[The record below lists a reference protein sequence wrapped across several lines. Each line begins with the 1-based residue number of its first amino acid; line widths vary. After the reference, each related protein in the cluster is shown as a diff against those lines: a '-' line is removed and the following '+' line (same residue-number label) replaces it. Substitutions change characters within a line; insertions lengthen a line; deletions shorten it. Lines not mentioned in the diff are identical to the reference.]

1 MRSRTDDGFRVCS
14 QPMHTSPSISL
25 PSSPATPLDCRRAD
39 QAVSEAML
47 ITSSSQLEAWAER
60 LTEAPALGLD
70 TEFVRERTFYPR
82 PGLVQVSDGDSVALL
97 DAVALPQMTGLG
109 RLLDE
114 QSRTKVLHSV
124 GEDLEVLNLLTST
137 LPRPLFDTQ
146 IAAAMLGFPLQCR
159 YENLVA
165 EVLGVELPG
174 GKARSDWCKRPLT
187 RDLTRYGAQDV
198 IWLPR
203 LHATLA
209 EALETRGRL
218 SWLEEDCTRL
228 LAAAAAD
235 AAEPPVA
242 RVKGAGNLGDEQ
254 LEILSR
260 LADWRDREAKRRD
273 LPRSFVLRDDM
284 MLALANST
292 PGTERERRVHALPP
306 PVIRRYAEA
315 LLDTLNASPNAG
327 FERPLAFR
335 ALSPEQRA
343 HIKSCQSAVSRVA
356 EEIQVEPA
364 LLASRR
370 DITRVVRGEASDRLD
385 GWRAQFLRDI
395 LAT

>member
-1 MRSRTDDGFRVCS
+1 M
-14 QPMHTSPSISL
+14 
-25 PSSPATPLDCRRAD
+25 
-39 QAVSEAML
+39 
-47 ITSSSQLEAWAER
+47 TSSAKLESWAER
-60 LTEAPALGLD
+60 LAQAPAIGLD

-82 PGLVQVSDGDSVALL
+82 PGLVQASDGDSVALL
-97 DAVALPQMTGLG
+97 DAVALPHMAGLG

-114 QSRTKVLHSV
+114 PSQVKVLHSV
-124 GEDLEVLNLLTST
+124 GEDLEVLSLLTFT

-187 RDLTRYGAQDV
+187 RDLTHYAAQDV

-203 LHATLA
+203 LHA
-209 EALETRGRL
+209 ALGEELERRGRL
-218 SWLEEDCTRL
+218 SWLEEDCDRL
-228 LAAAAAD
+228 LAAAASA

-242 RVKGAGNLGDEQ
+242 RVKGGGNLDDEQ

-260 LADWRDREAKRRD
+260 MADWRDREAKRRD
-273 LPRSFVLRDDM
+273 LPRGFVLRDDVM
-284 MLALANST
+284 IALATST
-292 PGTERERRVHALPP
+292 PGAERERKLRALPP
-306 PVIRRYAEA
+306 PIVRRYAGA
-315 LLDTLNASPNAG
+315 LLDILSAAPDSN

-335 ALSPEQRA
+335 PLGPEQRA
-343 HIKSCQSAVSRVA
+343 HIKACQSAVTRLA
-356 EEIQVEPA
+356 AEIQVEPA

-370 DITRVVRGEASDRLD
+370 DITRVVRGEAPDWLK
-385 GWRAQFLRDI
+385 GWRAQLLSDI
-395 LAT
+395 FSR